1 MYSHCFLAADK
12 YDVKD
17 LWEECIFYMLVSSI
31 RVYNAIALMIL
42 AHLYSIEELEEAEY
56 IFYNLEKRFIF
67 RIRTGRLC

>member
-17 LWEECIFYMLVSSI
+17 LWEECIFYMLVSAI